1 MKQDVVRAG
10 KRPAPVSPG
19 VDSKGELCDIMK
31 NAKKKRKYSKNNYDI
46 ITMAFA
52 KALRAHIDGIVT
64 SQCLGCMLQLTR
76 EQGGHELCSDPAK
89 YV

>member
-1 MKQDVVRAG
+1 MCYDNDGVCETYNMKQDVVRAG

-31 NAKKKRKYSKNNYDI
+31 NAKKRKFSRNNYDM

-52 KALRAHIDGIVT
+52 KVLRA
-64 SQCLGCMLQLTR
+64 LT
-76 EQGGHELCSDPAK
+76 ELLRVNVWAAC
-89 YV
+89 

>member
-19 VDSKGELCDIMK
+19 VDSKGELFDIIK
-31 NAKKKRKYSKNNYDI
+31 NANKKRKFSKNNYDM

-52 KALRAHIDGIVT
+52 KVLRGHIDGIVRI
-64 SQCLGCMLQLTR
+64 QCLGCN
-76 EQGGHELCSDPAK
+76 
-89 YV
+89 